1 MAIHLYVYKKK
12 VSIFS
17 LPLKLVELLTKD
29 NNINVVKM
37 KKLMTIKLLN
47 ITSKIIDFEQDDL
60 IELIR

>member
-1 MAIHLYVYKKK
+1 MAIHLYVFKKK

-17 LPLKLVELLTKD
+17 LPLNLIELLTKD

-60 IELIR
+60 IELNR

>member
-1 MAIHLYVYKKK
+1 MAIHLYVFKKK
-12 VSIFS
+12 VSIFP
-17 LPLKLVELLTKD
+17 LPLNLVELLTKD

-47 ITSKIIDFEQDDL
+47 ITSKIIDFEQNDL

>member
-1 MAIHLYVYKKK
+1 MAIHLYVFKKK
-12 VSIFS
+12 VSIFL
-17 LPLKLVELLTKD
+17 LPLNLVELLTKD